1 MHAQPQSLRFPLI
14 KVCGITRIADVEAV
28 AKTKA
33 NAIGLNF
40 VPESPRCLDVRTA
53 NSLSRCARQH
63 DLAIAAVVRNLD
75 EQLLL
80 ELLSLIDVDWV
91 QLHGDESPGI
101 LTVCGSRPVIKAISW
116 TGRPREEQL
125 VAAWRASYDAGP
137 HVSAGFKAFLV
148 DAYAPQQGGGT
159 GRVAQWD
166 LLWPRPQELDDVP
179 LILAGGLHAGNVA
192 EAIQH
197 TRCLGVDTASGVETS
212 PGVKSAEL
220 LLQFAHAASQAFQAA
235 G

>member
-1 MHAQPQSLRFPLI
+1 MHVQPQSLRIPLI

-40 VPESPRCLDVRTA
+40 VRQSPRCLDVKTA

-63 DLAIAAVVRNLD
+63 ELAIAAVVRNLD

-80 ELLSLIDVDWV
+80 ELLSRIDVDWV
-91 QLHGDESPGI
+91 QLHGDESPSI

-116 TGRPREEQL
+116 TGRPQEAQQ
-125 VAAWRASYDAGP
+125 VAAWRASYDASSDK
-137 HVSAGFKAFLV
+137 SAGFKAFLV
-148 DAYAPQQGGGT
+148 DAYAPQQGGGS
-159 GRVAQWD
+159 GRLARWD
-166 LLWPRPQELDDVP
+166 LLWPRPPELENVP
-179 LILAGGLHAGNVA
+179 LILAGGLHSGNVA
-192 EAIQH
+192 DAIQQ
-197 TRCLGVDTASGVETS
+197 TRCSGVDTASGVETA

-220 LLQFAHAASQAFQAA
+220 LFQFAHAASQAFHAA